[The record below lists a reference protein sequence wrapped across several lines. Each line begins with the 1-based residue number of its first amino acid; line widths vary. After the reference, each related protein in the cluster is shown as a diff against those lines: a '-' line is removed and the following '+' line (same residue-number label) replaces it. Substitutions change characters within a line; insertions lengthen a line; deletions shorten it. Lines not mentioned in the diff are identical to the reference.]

1 MRKLLLLVIFFVVG
15 FWSGDAYGANTTLP
29 DAVILHSSD
38 V

>member
-1 MRKLLLLVIFFVVG
+1 VRKLLLLAIFFIVG
-15 FWSGDAYGANTTLP
+15 FWTGAAYGANTTLP